1 MNSIF
6 RLKNKQG
13 FNVAEIMTA
22 IAVFAIFFVS
32 IYQALLFYHKSMK
45 GAVNKVTAIYL
56 AQEGIEAV
64 RSLRNK
70 SWTDNIAA
78 LNEANVYYP
87 ILNEGE
93 WALSTTNPGPIDG
106 AYIRTVVVDK
116 VFRNGLDDIDT
127 AGSEDPK
134 TKKIQVKIAW
144 NEPTGSKEIIV
155 ETYLT
160 NFLAN

>member
-1 MNSIF
+1 MNLIF

-13 FNVAEIMTA
+13 FSVAEIMMV
-22 IAVFAIFFVS
+22 IVVFAIFSVS
-32 IYQALLFYHKSMK
+32 IYQALIFYHKSMK
-45 GAVNKVTAIYL
+45 GAVNKVAAIYL

-70 SWTDNIAA
+70 SWDDNIFD
-78 LNEANVYYP
+78 LDEAIVYYP
-87 ILNEGE
+87 VLVGDE
-93 WALSTTNPGPIDG
+93 WTLSTTNPGPIDG
-106 AYIRTVVVDK
+106 AYIRTVELDE
-116 VFRNGLDDIDT
+116 VFRNSSDDIDT
-127 AGSEDPK
+127 AGAEDPN

-144 NEPTGSKEIIV
+144 DEPAGNKEIKI